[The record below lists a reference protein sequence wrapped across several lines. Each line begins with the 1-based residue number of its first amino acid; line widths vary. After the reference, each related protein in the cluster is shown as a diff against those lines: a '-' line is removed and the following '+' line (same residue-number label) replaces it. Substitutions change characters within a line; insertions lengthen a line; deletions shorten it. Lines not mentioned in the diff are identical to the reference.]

1 MNTGITKRAVLL
13 KDSWERTGRSR
24 DRSEHRNLG
33 IGNRGF
39 WAVT

>member
-1 MNTGITKRAVLL
+1 MNTGITRRAVLL
-13 KDSWERTGRSR
+13 KDSWERTGRSLQI
-24 DRSEHRNLG
+24 SEHRHLG